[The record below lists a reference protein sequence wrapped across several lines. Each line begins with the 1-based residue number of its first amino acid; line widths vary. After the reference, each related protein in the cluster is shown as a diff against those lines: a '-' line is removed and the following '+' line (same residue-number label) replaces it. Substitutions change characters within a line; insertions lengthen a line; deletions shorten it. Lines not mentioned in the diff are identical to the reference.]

1 MTAGAPALGWKAKQ
15 TDVRCESPAAGVKP
29 NVVSGRGDGMCK
41 GQEDGSGV
49 PSAAGEGRVRVG
61 ALGAV
66 GWRGHI
72 TVDLTS
78 RANSYREGVV
88 TYGVT

>member
-1 MTAGAPALGWKAKQ
+1 
-15 TDVRCESPAAGVKP
+15 
-29 NVVSGRGDGMCK
+29 MCK

-49 PSAAGEGRVRVG
+49 PSAAGEGWVRVG